1 MKLRFCAG
9 VLALSLCTAC
19 AGTTPAAVL
28 SPNAGAISPAVDLA
42 IVTAL
47 SALQTAATVL
57 GPIDGIPPADTA
69 LVVKVITL
77 VIPIIQAAQTG
88 WVTATDVA
96 FSQLEAP
103 GVLSPTAAATW
114 DPLINAVQAAIT
126 AAYSTGPNGLT

>member
-1 MKLRFCAG
+1 MKLRLCA
-9 VLALSLCTAC
+9 VALTLSLCTAC

-28 SPNAGAISPAVDLA
+28 SPGAGALSPAVDLA

-57 GPIDGIPPADTA
+57 GPIDGIPAADTA
-69 LVVKVITL
+69 IVVHVITL
-77 VIPIIQAAQTG
+77 VIPIIQAEQTG